1 VGFLEAK
8 TVTSNIS
15 LDLEPCLEVLESS
28 VCDTIGQLIPITAE
42 GIVIGRGAD
51 AAIRL
56 DDDSLSRE
64 HARLVQLPTGEVEL
78 IDLGSTNGT
87 YLNGMRIERSALRV
101 GDRIRIG
108 RTLMQYVRDSL
119 RHARQV
125 DDLLVTARIAL
136 WDWEPQTGRFSAS
149 HNFAEVTGLAAHE
162 VTLLP
167 SAAIQLVHPDDRA
180 RVLET
185 MATLREPGSV
195 VDIEVRVRG
204 GGQFDTSLAVRAQ
217 AVRAGELF
225 SITGSASNI
234 TARKRAE
241 RELRRVNR
249 VLENLHDAIVV
260 TDLEGRITDWTAKA
274 QATFQRRQSGTP
286 TQLHDLIGGARVSE
300 IQRAITDQ
308 GHWTGEIPIILS
320 DDAEGMFEV
329 ATAPLK
335 DDQGWVV
342 GYIAA
347 LRDVTARKALQNQ
360 LILADKLAAIG
371 SIAAGVAH
379 EINNPLA
386 VVTGGLDWI
395 SERLDQVAIPGGA
408 QDLAAMREVMAEM
421 KDGVGR
427 IAAIV
432 AGMTNASQ
440 KDDPSGSNH
449 VPLRRAL
456 DGAAKILA
464 NEVRH
469 SAQLLISVPND
480 LWVSCSETRL
490 MQVFIHL
497 IANAVHAIEDRR
509 SSGNQ
514 IHIEVARR
522 SPDKVSIALRDTG
535 VGMSQETL
543 GRLFTPFFTTKPKG
557 KGTGLGLSVTRTI
570 LESCGGHISFESRLG
585 SGTTAYIEL
594 PTVGPPLPVAPR
606 AEPARSSKRG
616 SILVIDDEPFVANA
630 LSRLLRSRGFQT
642 EVVTDGRLGL
652 EKLLKGTYQAVVCDL
667 MMPEFSGVDL
677 FHQLEATAPELVGRL
692 VFLSG
697 GAFTPRAE
705 EFVQQARRPVL
716 PKPWKVESLVAA
728 IEEIESTERR
738 AAETSVTGRS
748 AGPGG

>member
-1 VGFLEAK
+1 VAFLEAQ
-8 TVTSNIS
+8 TVTSNIAI
-15 LDLEPCLEVLESS
+15 DLEPCLEVLESS
-28 VCDTIGQLIPITAE
+28 VCDTIGHLIPIS
-42 GIVIGRGAD
+42 GDGVVIGRGTD
-51 AAIRL
+51 AKIRL

-64 HARLVQLPTGEVEL
+64 HARVVQLPNGQIEL

-87 YLNGMRIERSALRV
+87 YLNGVRIDRSPLRV

-108 RTLMQYVRDSL
+108 RTLLQYVRDSL

-136 WDWEPQTGRFSAS
+136 WDWEPSTGRFVGS

-162 VTLLP
+162 ISLNP
-167 SAAIQLVHPDDRA
+167 EAALQLVHPDDRT
-180 RVLET
+180 RVLE
-185 MATLREPGSV
+185 AIEAVQLPGAV
-195 VDIEVRVRG
+195 LDLEIRVRG
-204 GGQFDTSLAVRAQ
+204 AGHFETSLAVRAQ
-217 AVRAGELF
+217 AARAGEQLT
-225 SITGSASNI
+225 ITGSASNV

-274 QATFQRRQSGTP
+274 QATFQRRSSGAP
-286 TQLHDLIGGARVSE
+286 PAQLHDLIGAPRVAE
-300 IQRAITDQ
+300 IQRAISDH
-308 GHWTGEIPIILS
+308 GHWTGEIPIVLS
-320 DDAEGMFEV
+320 DDAEGIFEV
-329 ATAPLK
+329 AAAPLK

-395 SERLDQVAIPGGA
+395 GERIEEVVRAGG
-408 QDLAAMREVMAEM
+408 DSAAVREVLSEM

-432 AGMTNASQ
+432 AGMKNASQ
-440 KDDPSGSNH
+440 KDDPSATQ

-456 DGAAKILA
+456 DGAVKILA

-469 SAQLLISVPND
+469 SAQLIVSVPED
-480 LWVSCSETRL
+480 LWVPCSETRL
-490 MQVFIHL
+490 IQVFIHL

-509 SSGNQ
+509 SGGNE
-514 IHIEVARR
+514 IRIEVARR
-522 SPDKVSIALRDTG
+522 SPGRVQIALRDTG

-543 GRLFTPFFTTKPKG
+543 SRLFTPFFTTKPHG

-570 LESCGGHISFESRLG
+570 LESCGGHISFESKPG
-585 SGTTAYIEL
+585 EGTTAFVEL
-594 PTVGPPLPVAPR
+594 PTSAPPVPVQPR
-606 AEPARSSKRG
+606 KAVERSSTRG
-616 SILVIDDEPFVANA
+616 AILVIDDEPFVANA
-630 LSRLLRSRGFQT
+630 LGRLLRSRGFTT
-642 EVVTDGRLGL
+642 EVVNDGRTGL
-652 EKLLKGTYQAVVCDL
+652 DKLLKGSFQAVVCDL

-677 FHQLEATAPELVGRL
+677 FHQLEATAPELIGRL

-697 GAFTPRAE
+697 GAFTPRTE
-705 EFVQQARRPVL
+705 EFVQEARRPVL
-716 PKPWKVESLVAA
+716 SKPWKVEALVAA
-728 IEEIESTERR
+728 IEAIDS
-738 AAETSVTGRS
+738 
-748 AGPGG
+748 GG